1 MHKTRITIGI
11 LMLFL
16 LNFVYI
22 QLFWD
27 VKTDIILLN
36 FVFLNLTF
44 IISTIVLSIR
54 KQDHVLEKN
63 LFIPSFVY
71 SFVSCYL
78 CFSLRTIYIN
88 HCIILHLALL
98 VLYISIL
105 IVVFKVNNK
114 IAYDLN
120 REKYLSNLRRQLLE
134 KLKTIIDIDARFE
147 ELYKKYETVSL
158 TIVDNRKGNISKSI
172 KIIDDLIADISEEKI
187 ESLIS
192 LLKI

>member
-1 MHKTRITIGI
+1 M
-11 LMLFL
+11 
-16 LNFVYI
+16 
-22 QLFWD
+22 
-27 VKTDIILLN
+27 
-36 FVFLNLTF
+36 
-44 IISTIVLSIR
+44 
-54 KQDHVLEKN
+54 
-63 LFIPSFVY
+63 
-71 SFVSCYL
+71 
-78 CFSLRTIYIN
+78 
-88 HCIILHLALL
+88 
-98 VLYISIL
+98 
-105 IVVFKVNNK
+105 VFKVNNK

-158 TIVDNRKGNISKSI
+158 TIIDNRKGNISKSI

>member
-172 KIIDDLIADISEEKI
+172 KIIDDLIADISEE
-187 ESLIS
+187 
-192 LLKI
+192 